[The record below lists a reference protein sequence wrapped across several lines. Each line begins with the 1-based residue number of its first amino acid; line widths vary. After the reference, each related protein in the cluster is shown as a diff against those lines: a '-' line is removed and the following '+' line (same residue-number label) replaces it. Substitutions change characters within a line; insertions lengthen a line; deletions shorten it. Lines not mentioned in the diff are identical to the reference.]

1 MKKRFFSV
9 TMVLLLVGIL
19 SAQIA
24 QAAGQRAVSQKPD
37 LFFQGTTA
45 ICSAICQGDIK
56 TDKIV
61 ATLTLYQGNTYINS
75 WSESGTRKIA
85 LYGECKV
92 ESGKTYRLELA
103 YSINGVDKP
112 VVSVTNTCY

>member
-75 WSESGTRKIA
+75 WSGARAEKIT
-85 LYGECKV
+85 LYGKCTAIA
-92 ESGKTYRLELA
+92 GKTYRLEVA
-103 YSINGVDKP
+103 YSIN
-112 VVSVTNTCY
+112 